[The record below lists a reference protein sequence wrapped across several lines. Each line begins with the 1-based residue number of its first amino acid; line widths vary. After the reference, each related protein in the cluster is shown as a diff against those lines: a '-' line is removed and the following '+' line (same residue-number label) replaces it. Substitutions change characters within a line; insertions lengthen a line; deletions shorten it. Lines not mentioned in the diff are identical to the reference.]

1 MLIEMLLNLLFN
13 VFSALTSAINLPSF
27 PTEVT
32 NILNS
37 FVEYVTMGIG
47 ILANYTH
54 LPYLLTL
61 FGIVVAVEAGIL
73 LYKFVMWVL
82 RKIPMINIS

>member
-27 PTEVT
+27 PAEVFEVINT
-32 NILNS
+32 FS
-37 FVEYVTMGIG
+37 EYVTMGIG

-61 FGIVVAVEAGIL
+61 FGIVIAVEAGIL
-73 LYKFVMWVL
+73 IYKFVMWVL